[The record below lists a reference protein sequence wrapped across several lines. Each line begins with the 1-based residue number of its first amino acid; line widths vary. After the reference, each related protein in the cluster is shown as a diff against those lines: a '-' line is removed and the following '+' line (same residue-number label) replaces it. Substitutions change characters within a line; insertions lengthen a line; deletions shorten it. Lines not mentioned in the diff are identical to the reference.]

1 MLSVA
6 ISCLQ
11 LLLSLQAAQQPAYI
25 LHPPYFHSV
34 PDLINATSAAIA
46 PALFCSHQALLSN
59 INYCQWTSQSSLTK
73 LTECSVNICIL
84 VFKCV
89 I

>member
-34 PDLINATSAAIA
+34 PDLINAMSAAIDA
-46 PALFCSHQALLSN
+46 
-59 INYCQWTSQSSLTK
+59 
-73 LTECSVNICIL
+73 CSVL
-84 VFKCV
+84 
-89 I
+89 

>member
-1 MLSVA
+1 MRGVVKENRVKEAIDHSLFIHLQIGTQSPYMLSVA

-34 PDLINATSAAIA
+34 PDLINATSAVIDA
-46 PALFCSHQALLSN
+46 
-59 INYCQWTSQSSLTK
+59 
-73 LTECSVNICIL
+73 CSVL
-84 VFKCV
+84 
-89 I
+89 